1 MAKTINL
8 MLCVFDCNFEK
19 FKMVGYK
26 RERKEPC
33 RGRGEIW
40 RRPHRTRDL
49 GAKASSGQTE
59 GDLGAS
65 GPSTSQMPVLPP
77 KRDPTASCSATHS
90 ATQHWPTEHKG
101 PAQRSGEREQE

>member
-1 MAKTINL
+1 MYLTVTLKNSKWWDTRAREKNP
-8 MLCVFDCNFEK
+8 VGGGEK
-19 FKMVGYK
+19 F
-26 RERKEPC
+26 
-33 RGRGEIW
+33 GE
-40 RRPHRTRDL
+40 DL

-65 GPSTSQMPVLPP
+65 APSTSQMPVLPP
-77 KRDPTASCSATHS
+77 KRDPTASCSANHS